1 MTDHDKYMARVVDV
15 LQRVVDL
22 PYFKNDRVQQLVW
35 DAKDLLKEYDV
46 TLPTAN
52 DVRGILK

>member
-1 MTDHDKYMARVVDV
+1 VTDHDKYMARVVDV